1 VSSQRRDRV
10 RGSGVDARDSRAAL
24 PEETLAILTHRA
36 EEALATER
44 VERTRLGY
52 EVLVKL
58 KLDELLEREDFS
70 ADVSAPQGNPDT
82 TTVES

>member
-24 PEETLAILTHRA
+24 PEETLAILKHRA

-52 EVLVKL
+52 DVLVKM
-58 KLDELLEREDFS
+58 KLDELLAREFMSTGAREDGS
-70 ADVSAPQGNPDT
+70 NAEIAET
-82 TTVES
+82 